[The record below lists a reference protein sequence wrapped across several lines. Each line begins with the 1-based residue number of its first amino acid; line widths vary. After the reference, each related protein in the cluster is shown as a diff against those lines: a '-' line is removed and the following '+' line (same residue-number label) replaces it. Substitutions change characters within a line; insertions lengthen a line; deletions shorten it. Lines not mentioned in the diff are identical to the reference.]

1 MTRDQ
6 AVTAVEPS
14 QEEGKRRLS
23 NWDQSPWHIPL
34 LLLALIMLF
43 PFVWMLL
50 SSFKTTKEIVS
61 IPPTWLPHDF
71 TTVGYQQIFTRLP
84 LARNFLNSVIVCTV
98 TTLIACFTASIAG
111 FVFAKYQFRGK
122 EFFFY
127 CLIAT
132 MMVPIAVLVL
142 PLYSLFTTLNLQNT
156 YVALILPLA
165 ISGFGIFLLRQ
176 FMEGIPDEMMAA
188 ARIDGASEWTIYRR
202 IALPLNLSPLAGV
215 AVFTFLT
222 NWNQFYWPLVII
234 TKPEMRML
242 TQAVAMTAVQL
253 GPRYDTLIAGA
264 VVSVIPIVI
273 LFALAMR
280 QVVESVTFSGGR

>member
-1 MTRDQ
+1 MTAKTSSRTERRKGSDYRQ
-6 AVTAVEPS
+6 A
-14 QEEGKRRLS
+14 L
-23 NWDQSPWHIPL
+23 WHIPL
-34 LLLALIMLF
+34 LIVALVMFF
-43 PFVWMLL
+43 PFLWMIL
-50 SSFKTTKEIVS
+50 SSFKTTKEIVA
-61 IPPTWLPHDF
+61 IPPTWWPQNF
-71 TTVGYQQIFTRLP
+71 ATIGYQQIFTKLP
-84 LARNFLNSVIVCTV
+84 IARNFLNSLIVCSVTTV
-98 TTLIACFTASIAG
+98 TACFAASLAG
-111 FVFAKYQFRGK
+111 FVFAKYQFKGR
-122 EFFFY
+122 ELFFY

-142 PLYSLFTTLNLQNT
+142 PLYGLFTRLHLQNT
-156 YVALILPLA
+156 YIALILPLA
-165 ISGFGIFLLRQ
+165 MSGFGVFLMRQ

-188 ARIDGASEWTIYRR
+188 ARIDGASEWTIYRK

-242 TQAVAMTAVQL
+242 TQNVAMTAVQL

-264 VVSVIPIVI
+264 VVSVLPIVI

>member
-1 MTRDQ
+1 MTKTTAASRSGRGKGLDYRQ
-6 AVTAVEPS
+6 AA
-14 QEEGKRRLS
+14 
-23 NWDQSPWHIPL
+23 WHIPL
-34 LLLALIMLF
+34 LIVALVMFF
-43 PFVWMLL
+43 PFLWMVL
-50 SSFKTTKEIVS
+50 SSFKTTKEIMA
-61 IPPTWLPHDF
+61 IPPTWWPQNF
-71 TTVGYQQIFTRLP
+71 VTTGYQQIFTKLP
-84 LARNFLNSVIVCTV
+84 IVRNFLNSIIVCSATTV
-98 TTLIACFTASIAG
+98 TACFAASLAG
-111 FVFAKYQFRGK
+111 FVFAKYRFWGR
-122 EFFFY
+122 ELFFY

-142 PLYSLFTTLNLQNT
+142 PLYGLFTRIHLQNT
-156 YVALILPLA
+156 YIALILPFA
-165 ISGFGIFLLRQ
+165 VSGFGVFLMRQ

-188 ARIDGASEWTIYRR
+188 ARIDGASEWTIYRK

-242 TQAVAMTAVQL
+242 TQNVAMTAVQL

-264 VVSVIPIVI
+264 VVSVLPIVL

>member
-1 MTRDQ
+1 MTAKTSSRSDLRKGTDHRQ
-6 AVTAVEPS
+6 A
-14 QEEGKRRLS
+14 L
-23 NWDQSPWHIPL
+23 WHIPL
-34 LLLALIMLF
+34 LIVALVMFF
-43 PFVWMLL
+43 PFLWMVL
-50 SSFKTTKEIVS
+50 SSFKTTKEIVA
-61 IPPTWLPHDF
+61 IPPTWWPQNF
-71 TTVGYQQIFTRLP
+71 ATIGYQQIFTKLP
-84 LARNFLNSVIVCTV
+84 IARNFLNSLIVCSVTTV
-98 TTLIACFTASIAG
+98 TACFTASLAG
-111 FVFAKYQFRGK
+111 FVFAKYQFRGR
-122 EFFFY
+122 ELSFY

-142 PLYSLFTTLNLQNT
+142 PLYGLFTRLHLQNT
-156 YVALILPLA
+156 YIALILPLA
-165 ISGFGIFLLRQ
+165 MSGFGVFLMRQ

-188 ARIDGASEWTIYRR
+188 ARIDGATEWTIYRK

-242 TQAVAMTAVQL
+242 TQNVAMTAVQL

-264 VVSVIPIVI
+264 VVSVLPIVI

>member
-1 MTRDQ
+1 MY
-6 AVTAVEPS
+6 
-14 QEEGKRRLS
+14 GC
-23 NWDQSPWHIPL
+23 
-34 LLLALIMLF
+34 F
-43 PFVWMLL
+43 F
-50 SSFKTTKEIVS
+50 SSFKTTKEIVA
-61 IPPTWLPHDF
+61 IPPTWLPQVF
-71 TTVGYQQIFTRLP
+71 TTSGYQQIFTKLP
-84 LARNFLNSVIVCTV
+84 IARNFLNSVIVCTV
-98 TTLIACFTASIAG
+98 TTAIACFVASIAG

-142 PLYSLFTTLNLQNT
+142 PLYSLFTSINLENT
-156 YVALILPLA
+156 YIALILPLA
-165 ISGFGIFLLRQ
+165 VNGFGIFLLRQ
-176 FMEGIPDEMMAA
+176 FMESIPDEMIDA
-188 ARIDGASEWTIYRR
+188 ARVDGASEWTIYRKV
-202 IALPLNLSPLAGV
+202 ALPLNLSPLAGV

-242 TQAVAMTAVQL
+242 TQSVAMTAVQL

>member
-1 MTRDQ
+1 MAT
-6 AVTAVEPS
+6 VSTS
-14 QEEGKRRLS
+14 QVLGRRRSL
-23 NWDQSPWHIPL
+23 DLKQPLWHIPL
-34 LLLALIMLF
+34 LIVAALMLF

-50 SSFKTTKEIVS
+50 SSFKTTKEIVA

-71 TTVGYQQIFTRLP
+71 TSTGYQQIFTRLP
-84 LARNFLNSVIVCTV
+84 IARNFLNSVIVCTV
-98 TTLIACFTASIAG
+98 TTATACFTASIAG
-111 FVFAKYQFRGK
+111 FVFAKYRFRGK
-122 EFFFY
+122 EFLFY

-142 PLYSLFTTLNLQNT
+142 PLYSLFTSINLQNT
-156 YVALILPLA
+156 YVALVLPLA
-165 ISGFGIFLLRQ
+165 VNGFGIFLLRQ
-176 FMEGIPDEMMAA
+176 FMESIPDEMLAA
-188 ARIDGASEWTIYRR
+188 ARIDGASEWMIFRM

-242 TQAVAMTAVQL
+242 TQSVAMTAVQL

-264 VVSVIPIVI
+264 VVSVVPIVI

>member
-1 MTRDQ
+1 MTSTR
-6 AVTAVEPS
+6 ATK
-14 QEEGKRRLS
+14 GTGRRWS
-23 NWDQSPWHIPL
+23 FDYKQPFWHIPL
-34 LLLALIMLF
+34 LIVALIMFF
-43 PFVWMLL
+43 PFVWMLF
-50 SSFKTTKEIVS
+50 SSFKTTKEIVT
-61 IPPTWLPHDF
+61 IPPTWLPQDF
-71 TTVGYQQIFTRLP
+71 TTSGYQQIFTKLP
-84 LARNFLNSVIVCTV
+84 IARNFLNSVIVCSV
-98 TTLIACFTASIAG
+98 TTATACFTASIAG

-142 PLYSLFTTLNLQNT
+142 PLYSLFTSIHLQNT
-156 YVALILPLA
+156 YIALILPLA

-176 FMEGIPDEMMAA
+176 FMESIPDEMLDA
-188 ARIDGASEWTIYRR
+188 ARIDGASEWTIYRM

-242 TQAVAMTAVQL
+242 TQSVAMTAVQL

>member
-1 MTRDQ
+1 MTS
-6 AVTAVEPS
+6 TAPTK
-14 QEEGKRRLS
+14 GTGRRWS
-23 NWDQSPWHIPL
+23 FDYKQPFWHIPL
-34 LLLALIMLF
+34 LIVALIMFF
-43 PFVWMLL
+43 PFVWMLF
-50 SSFKTTKEIVS
+50 SSFKTTKEIVT
-61 IPPTWLPHDF
+61 IPPTWLPQDF
-71 TTVGYQQIFTRLP
+71 TTSGYQQIFTKLP
-84 LARNFLNSVIVCTV
+84 IVRNFLNSVIVCSVTTV
-98 TTLIACFTASIAG
+98 TACFTASIAG

-142 PLYSLFTTLNLQNT
+142 PLYSLFTSIHLQNT
-156 YVALILPLA
+156 YIALILPLA

-176 FMEGIPDEMMAA
+176 FMESIPDEMLDA
-188 ARIDGASEWTIYRR
+188 ARIDGASEWTIYRM

-242 TQAVAMTAVQL
+242 TQSVAMTAVQL

-264 VVSVIPIVI
+264 VVSVVPIVI

>member
-1 MTRDQ
+1 MTAKTSSRSDRRKGTDYRQ
-6 AVTAVEPS
+6 A
-14 QEEGKRRLS
+14 L
-23 NWDQSPWHIPL
+23 WHIPL
-34 LLLALIMLF
+34 LIVALVMFF
-43 PFVWMLL
+43 PFLWMIL
-50 SSFKTTKEIVS
+50 SSFKTTKEIVA
-61 IPPTWLPHDF
+61 IPPTWWPQNF
-71 TTVGYQQIFTRLP
+71 VTIGYQQIFTKLP
-84 LARNFLNSVIVCTV
+84 IARNFLNSLIVCSVTTV
-98 TTLIACFTASIAG
+98 TACFTASLAG
-111 FVFAKYQFRGK
+111 FVFAKYQFKGR
-122 EFFFY
+122 ELFFY

-132 MMVPIAVLVL
+132 MMVPIAVVVL
-142 PLYSLFTTLNLQNT
+142 PLYGLFTRLHLQNT
-156 YVALILPLA
+156 YIALILPLA
-165 ISGFGIFLLRQ
+165 MSGFGVFLMRQ

-188 ARIDGASEWTIYRR
+188 ARIDGATEWTIYRK

-242 TQAVAMTAVQL
+242 TQNVAMTAVQL

-264 VVSVIPIVI
+264 VVSVLPIVI

>member
-1 MTRDQ
+1 MTAKTSSRSDPLRRSDHRQ
-6 AVTAVEPS
+6 A
-14 QEEGKRRLS
+14 L
-23 NWDQSPWHIPL
+23 WHIPL
-34 LLLALIMLF
+34 LIVALVMFF
-43 PFVWMLL
+43 PFLWMIL
-50 SSFKTTKEIVS
+50 SSFKTTKEIVA
-61 IPPTWLPHDF
+61 IPPTWWPQNF
-71 TTVGYQQIFTRLP
+71 VTIGYQQIFTKLP
-84 LARNFLNSVIVCTV
+84 LARNFLNSLIVCSVTTV
-98 TTLIACFTASIAG
+98 TACFTASLAG
-111 FVFAKYQFRGK
+111 FVFAKYQFKGR
-122 EFFFY
+122 ELFFY

-132 MMVPIAVLVL
+132 MMVPIAVVVL
-142 PLYSLFTTLNLQNT
+142 PLYGLFTRLHLQNT
-156 YVALILPLA
+156 YIALILPLA
-165 ISGFGIFLLRQ
+165 MSGFGVFLMRQ

-188 ARIDGASEWTIYRR
+188 ARIDGATEWTIYRK

-242 TQAVAMTAVQL
+242 TQNVAMTAVQL

-264 VVSVIPIVI
+264 VVSVLPIVI